1 MKNDKSKGW
10 LADIYKQME
19 AQRKKLENKWTLEYD
34 QDNKDFIIDSA
45 DLSFES
51 TTDDCI
57 FNERENS
64 IILGVF
70 DTMTEC
76 VEYYNN
82 IIKIKNE
89 RDHDE
94 HGHVDPKYDGTYLL
108 RMADCS
114 NSLIDNLIKKEAGI
128 KSIKELRQT
137 GYKVRVMH
145 ERDSIKIQTIN
156 GIRNFYNAR
165 GGSTTIQI
173 TTPTGITIE
182 GKSRCSEKEN
192 FCRKTGNRI
201 AMERAF
207 EKLNK
212 I

>member
-1 MKNDKSKGW
+1 MKQDKLNGW
-10 LADIYKQME
+10 LADIYKQMK
-19 AQRKKLENKWTLEYD
+19 APRKKLENKWTLEYD

-45 DLSFES
+45 DLCFDS
-51 TTDDCI
+51 TTNDCI
-57 FNERENS
+57 FDERENS
-64 IILGVF
+64 ITLGVF

-82 IIKIKNE
+82 IVKIKTE
-89 RDHDE
+89 IDHDE
-94 HGHVDPKYDGTYLL
+94 HGHVNPETDRQYPL

-114 NSLIDNLIKKEAGI
+114 NILIDKLLEKEAGI
-128 KSIKELRQT
+128 KSIKQLRQT

-145 ERDSIKIQTIN
+145 ERDSIKIQTIS
-156 GIRNFYNAR
+156 GFRSFYNAR